1 LSKIGVLSTQ
11 SFFPVVAPN
20 TLKIC
25 SQLLINQIEVFFTLS
40 VEEWTNTTFRKK
52 LKKQAEEEGGEIYL
66 CDESEIYTENVYG
79 KSYSP
84 KGKTPVIKTTGSRL
98 KMNVISSYLMMVL

>member
-1 LSKIGVLSTQ
+1 ML
-11 SFFPVVAPN
+11 PVENRQVSRERIPKMAYQRDE
-20 TLKIC
+20 TK
-25 SQLLINQIEVFFTLS
+25 

-52 LKKQAEEEGGEIYL
+52 LKEQAEEEGGEIYL
-66 CDESEIYTENVYG
+66 CDESEIYTLNVYG